1 MHSGVPADR
10 CVWYCVSLQRVGRRS
25 MHTPTN
31 AARARRRPP
40 SPRSSSPPP
49 TAASHVSR
57 ARVPPLTHRTL
68 ADSIDTSPSLR
79 RISAGRRAQNEKEAK
94 KPPSLAG
101 RRPRGG
107 PRGRPPRDFRSRR
120 LGPQQRLQQCAA
132 SSGRGGSARWWPVH
146 AWTDRR
152 HRADCRRHCRAR
164 LHGFCAVCGRSCV
177 V

>member
-40 SPRSSSPPP
+40 SPRSTSPPP

-57 ARVPPLTHRTL
+57 ARAPPLTHRTL
-68 ADSIDTSPSLR
+68 ADSIDTSRPLR

-94 KPPSLAG
+94 KPRSLAG
-101 RRPRGG
+101 RRPRGR
-107 PRGRPPRDFRSRR
+107 PRGRPPRDFAHAGSD
-120 LGPQQRLQQCAA
+120 C
-132 SSGRGGSARWWPVH
+132 SSGCSIALQHQERGGSARWWPVH
-146 AWTDRR
+146 AWTHRR

-164 LHGFCAVCGRSCV
+164 LHGFCAVRGRSCV